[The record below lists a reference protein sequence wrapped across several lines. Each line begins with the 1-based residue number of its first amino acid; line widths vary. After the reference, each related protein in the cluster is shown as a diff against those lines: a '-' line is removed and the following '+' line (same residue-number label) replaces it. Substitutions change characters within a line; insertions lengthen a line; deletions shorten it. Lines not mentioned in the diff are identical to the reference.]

1 MCTQEFRNKDGIANS
16 SPDAGLTLHLADFAP
31 DALLPDPPPPQQ
43 IFIPAATLTWFLT
56 DAENTERMIKD
67 RSGVEQAFDKRVK
80 KRRRDNTP
88 AEGLDSAKEEVFR
101 EDEVRAEK
109 RVMNRDRAYR
119 GRKSK
124 GEDR

>member
-1 MCTQEFRNKDGIANS
+1 
-16 SPDAGLTLHLADFAP
+16 
-31 DALLPDPPPPQQ
+31 
-43 IFIPAATLTWFLT
+43 
-56 DAENTERMIKD
+56 MIKD

-80 KRRRDNTP
+80 KRRRDSTP
-88 AEGLDSAKEEVFR
+88 AEELDSAKEEVFR